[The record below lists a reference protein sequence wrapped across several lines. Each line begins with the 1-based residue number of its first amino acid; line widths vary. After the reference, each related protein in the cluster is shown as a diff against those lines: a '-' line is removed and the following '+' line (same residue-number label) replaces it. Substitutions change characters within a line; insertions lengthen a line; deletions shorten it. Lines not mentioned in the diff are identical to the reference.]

1 MEYLRG
7 YTIKPN
13 EVTALG
19 EVLFTD
25 GTNTGL
31 MTNQQTC
38 EAYGYTYDNSTGTC
52 RAFRYNTNLER
63 NISNINNKNNGSN
76 NTNELGANTIQV
88 NGSNNTTKGFNNN
101 CFINGNANEIANGVD
116 NATALGVGSKVS
128 SNGEFAIG
136 GGLRA
141 GLSEEPDTYSDRK
154 MSVVS
159 LTGVTEDNTATNLT
173 VNGEGGKNYINVNLN
188 SVVGFEI
195 YITRLEV
202 GGSSATLGNYS
213 YKNIKGVVRID
224 NSGTMAFIVG
234 MTRSIGSI
242 GVPGTS
248 AMIDGGTGVSA
259 PSITIQVSD
268 RNNVTNVWSA
278 TVYIHQLTSNI
289 SF

>member
-1 MEYLRG
+1 
-7 YTIKPN
+7 
-13 EVTALG
+13 
-19 EVLFTD
+19 
-25 GTNTGL
+25 
-31 MTNQQTC
+31 
-38 EAYGYTYDNSTGTC
+38 
-52 RAFRYNTNLER
+52 
-63 NISNINNKNNGSN
+63 
-76 NTNELGANTIQV
+76 
-88 NGSNNTTKGFNNN
+88 
-101 CFINGNANEIANGVD
+101 
-116 NATALGVGSKVS
+116 
-128 SNGEFAIG
+128 
-136 GGLRA
+136 
-141 GLSEEPDTYSDRK
+141 

-173 VNGEGGKNYINVNLN
+173 VNGESGKSYINVELN
-188 SVVGFEI
+188 SIVGFEI

-202 GGSSATLGNYS
+202 GGTSATLGNYS